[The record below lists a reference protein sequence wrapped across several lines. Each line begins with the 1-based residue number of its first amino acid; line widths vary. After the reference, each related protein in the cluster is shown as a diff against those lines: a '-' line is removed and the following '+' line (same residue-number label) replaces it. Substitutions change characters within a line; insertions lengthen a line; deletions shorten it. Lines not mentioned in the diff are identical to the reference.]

1 MKFVLLHS
9 FGEGLG
15 GMRGGEGIMPG
26 KLIDSAWFVVFW
38 EDEGIEEASPCRY
51 WVREKERRDIWPAL
65 EMGRK
70 IA

>member
-1 MKFVLLHS
+1 
-9 FGEGLG
+9 
-15 GMRGGEGIMPG
+15 MRDPETMDIFYRNNAWEIN
-26 KLIDSAWFVVFW
+26 IDSAWFVVFW